1 MQISFP
7 YPKIKPLEIPDQNL
21 LGIFAPST
29 VEIEKS
35 EDEIIEE
42 ALLQPIGSSP
52 LHETLEWCQDVL
64 ILVDDYT
71 RTTPTQKILPRLMI
85 ELERGGIKREGI
97 RFLIASG
104 THRPMT
110 EEEILK
116 KFGKEIPKQYLI
128 LNHHWWDSSQMV
140 YLGETPSGIPI
151 YINRLVEEVDL
162 IIGIGQIV
170 PHRVSGFSG
179 GGNIIQPGICG
190 EETTGRTHW
199 LSAQFDGWE
208 ILGRI
213 TNPVKKEIERVA
225 EKSGL
230 EWIVNTIQDGTGRL
244 VKVVAGDPVHAY
256 REGAA
261 KSREVYLSQLPEE
274 ADIVVAD
281 SHPYDSEL
289 WLAAKGIYAAE
300 LAVRKGGV
308 VILVTS
314 CPEGISVS
322 HPEVLELGYQ
332 TFEEVDQKVRRGA
345 IKKLTVAAHLV
356 HVGRVIKERAKGILV
371 SPGISKEEAERLGFI
386 YARDP
391 QEALDIAF
399 SHLSRDAK
407 VAVLQ
412 RGGEILPVIK
422 DSAS

>member
-1 MQISFP
+1 MRIDFP
-7 YPKIKPLEIPDQNL
+7 YPGINSIDIPDQNL

-52 LHETLEWCQDVL
+52 LHEILEWCQDVL

-140 YLGETPSGIPI
+140 YMGETPSGIPI
-151 YINRLVEEVDL
+151 HINRLVEEVDL

-190 EETTGRTHW
+190 EETTGKTHW

-300 LAVRKGGV
+300 LAVKKGGV

-322 HPEVLELGYQ
+322 HPEVLEWGYQ
-332 TFEEVDQKVRRGA
+332 TFEEVDQKVRQGK
-345 IKKLTVAAHLV
+345 IKKLTAAAHLV

-386 YARDP
+386 YARNP

-422 DSAS
+422 

>member
-1 MQISFP
+1 MRITFP
-7 YPKIKPLEIPDQNL
+7 YPEIKPLDIPDQNL

-29 VEIEKS
+29 VKVEKS

-52 LHETLEWCQDVL
+52 LHEILEWCQDVL

-71 RTTPTQKILPRLMI
+71 RTTPTQKILPRLMK

-116 KFGKEIPKQYLI
+116 KFGREIPKQYLI

-140 YLGETPSGIPI
+140 YLGETPGGIPI
-151 YINRLVEEVDL
+151 HINRLVEEVDL

-190 EETTGRTHW
+190 EETTGKTHW

-225 EKSGL
+225 EKAGL
-230 EWIVNTIQDGTGRL
+230 EWIINTIQDGTGRL
-244 VKVVAGDPVHAY
+244 VGMAAGDPVHAY

-261 KSREVYLSQLPEE
+261 KSREVYQSPLPEE
-274 ADIVVAD
+274 ADIVIAD

-300 LAVRKGGV
+300 LAVKKGGV

-322 HPEVLELGYQ
+322 HPEVLEWGYQ
-332 TFEEVDQKVRRGA
+332 TFEEVEQKVRQGKM
-345 IKKLTVAAHLV
+345 KKLTAAAHLV
-356 HVGRVIKERAKGILV
+356 HVGRVIKERAMGILV
-371 SPGISKEEAERLGFI
+371 SPGISKEETERLGFI
-386 YARDP
+386 YAQDP

-412 RGGEILPVIK
+412 RGGEILPIIK
-422 DSAS
+422 

>member
-1 MQISFP
+1 MRIAFP
-7 YPKIKPLEIPDQNL
+7 YPEIKPLDLPDQNL

-29 VEIEKS
+29 VKIEKS

-52 LHETLEWCQDVL
+52 LHEILEWCQDVL

-71 RTTPTQKILPRLMI
+71 RPTPTQKILPRLMK

-110 EEEILK
+110 EQEILK
-116 KFGKEIPKQYLI
+116 KFGREIPKQYLI

-140 YLGETPSGIPI
+140 YMGETPSGIPI
-151 YINRLVEEVDL
+151 HINRLVEEVDL

-190 EETTGRTHW
+190 EDTTGKTHW

-225 EKSGL
+225 EKTGL

-261 KSREVYLSQLPEE
+261 KSREVYLSELPEE

-322 HPEVLELGYQ
+322 HPEILEWGYQ
-332 TFEEVDQKVRRGA
+332 TFEEVEQKVRQGK
-345 IKKLTVAAHLV
+345 IKKLTAAAHLV

-412 RGGEILPVIK
+412 RGGEILPIIK
-422 DSAS
+422 

>member
-1 MQISFP
+1 MRINFP

-35 EDEIIEE
+35 EDQIIEE

-52 LHETLEWCQDVL
+52 LHEIIEWCQDVL

-71 RTTPTQKILPRLMI
+71 RPTPTQMILPRLI
-85 ELERGGIKREGI
+85 RELEQGGIKREGI

-151 YINRLVEEVDL
+151 HINRLVEEVDL

-190 EETTGRTHW
+190 EETTGKTHW
-199 LSAQFDGWE
+199 LSAQFEGWE

-225 EKSGL
+225 EKAGL
-230 EWIVNTIQDGTGRL
+230 EWIINTIQDGTGRL

-281 SHPYDSEL
+281 SDPYDSEL

-300 LAVRKGGV
+300 LAVKKGGV

-407 VAVLQ
+407 VAVLR

-422 DSAS
+422 

>member
-1 MQISFP
+1 MRIVFP
-7 YPKIKPLEIPDQNL
+7 YPEIKPLEVPDQNL

-29 VEIEKS
+29 VEIEKK
-35 EDEIIEE
+35 EEEIIQE
-42 ALLQPIGSSP
+42 AFLHPVGSSP
-52 LHETLEWCQDVL
+52 LAEILEWCQDVL

-71 RTTPTQKILPRLMI
+71 RPTPTQKILPQLI
-85 ELERGGIKREGI
+85 KELERGGIKREGI

-104 THRPMT
+104 THRAMT
-110 EEEILK
+110 EEEIVK
-116 KFGKEIPKQYLI
+116 KFGKEIPKQYPI
-128 LNHHWWDSSQMV
+128 LHHHWWDSSQMV
-140 YLGETPSGIPI
+140 YLGETPSGIAI
-151 YINRLVEEVDL
+151 HINRLVEEVDL
-162 IIGIGQIV
+162 IMGIGQIV

-190 EETTGRTHW
+190 EETTGKTHW
-199 LSAQFDGWE
+199 LSAQFDGRE

-225 EKSGL
+225 EKAGL
-230 EWIVNTIQDGTGRL
+230 EWIINTIQDGTGRL
-244 VKVVAGDPVHAY
+244 VGVVAGDPVQAY

-261 KSREVYLSQLPEE
+261 QSREVYQSQLPEE

-300 LAVRKGGV
+300 LAVKKGGV

-322 HPEVLELGYQ
+322 HPEVLEWGYQ
-332 TFEEVDQKVRRGA
+332 TFEEVEKKVRQRK
-345 IKKLTVAAHLV
+345 IKKLTAAAHLV
-356 HVGRVIKERAKGILV
+356 HVGRVIKERAKGVLV
-371 SPGISKEEAERLGFI
+371 SPGISKEETEKLGFI
-386 YARDP
+386 YARNP
-391 QEALDIAF
+391 QEALDIAV
-399 SHLSRDAK
+399 SHLSQDAK
-407 VAVLQ
+407 VAILQ

-422 DSAS
+422 

>member
-1 MQISFP
+1 MHISFP
-7 YPKIKPLEIPDQNL
+7 YPGINSIDIPDQNL

-29 VEIEKS
+29 VEIDKS

-52 LHETLEWCQDVL
+52 LHEILEWCQDVL

-140 YLGETPSGIPI
+140 YMGETPSGIPI
-151 YINRLVEEVDL
+151 HINRLVEEVDL

-190 EETTGRTHW
+190 EETTGKTHW

-225 EKSGL
+225 EKTGL

-274 ADIVVAD
+274 ADIVIAD

-322 HPEVLELGYQ
+322 HPEVLEWGYQ
-332 TFEEVDQKVRRGA
+332 TFEEVEQKVRQGK
-345 IKKLTVAAHLV
+345 IKKLTAAAHLV

-371 SPGISKEEAERLGFI
+371 SPGISKEESERLGFI
-386 YARDP
+386 YARNP

-422 DSAS
+422 

>member
-1 MQISFP
+1 MRIDFP
-7 YPKIKPLEIPDQNL
+7 YPGINSIDIPDQNL

-35 EDEIIEE
+35 EDQITEE

-52 LHETLEWCQDVL
+52 LHEILEWCQDVL

-71 RTTPTQKILPRLMI
+71 RTTPTQKILPRLMK

-151 YINRLVEEVDL
+151 HINRLVEEVDL

-190 EETTGRTHW
+190 EETTGKTHW

-208 ILGRI
+208 ILGKI

-225 EKSGL
+225 EKAGL
-230 EWIVNTIQDGTGRL
+230 EWIINTIQDGTGRL
-244 VKVVAGDPVHAY
+244 VNAVAGDPVHAY

-261 KSREVYLSQLPEE
+261 KSRAVYLSQLPEE
-274 ADIVVAD
+274 ADIVIAD
-281 SHPYDSEL
+281 SYPYDSEL

-300 LAVRKGGV
+300 IAVKKGGI

-322 HPEVLELGYQ
+322 HPEVLEWGYQ
-332 TFEEVDQKVRRGA
+332 TFEEVEQKVRHGK
-345 IKKLTVAAHLV
+345 IKKLTAAAHLV

-371 SPGISKEEAERLGFI
+371 SPGISKEEAEQLGFI

>member
-1 MQISFP
+1 MRIDFP
-7 YPKIKPLEIPDQNL
+7 YPGINSIDIPDQNL
-21 LGIFAPST
+21 LGVFAPSKA
-29 VEIEKS
+29 EIEKS
-35 EDEIIEE
+35 EEKIIEE
-42 ALLQPIGSSP
+42 AFLHPAGSSP
-52 LHETLEWCQDVL
+52 LPEILEWCQDVL

-71 RTTPTQKILPRLMI
+71 RTTPTQKILPRLMK

-110 EEEILK
+110 EEEILI
-116 KFGKEIPKQYLI
+116 KFGNEIPKQYSI
-128 LNHHWWDSSQMV
+128 LNHEFLDSSQLV
-140 YLGETPSGIPI
+140 YLGETTGQIPI
-151 YINRLVEEVDL
+151 YINRIVEEVDL
-162 IIGIGQIV
+162 IIGLGQIV

-190 EETTGRTHW
+190 EETTGKTHW
-199 LSAQFDGWE
+199 LSAQFDGSE

-225 EKSGL
+225 EKAGL
-230 EWIVNTIQDGTGRL
+230 EWIINTIQDGTGRL
-244 VKVVAGDPVHAY
+244 VKVVAGDPVQAY

-261 KSREVYLSQLPEE
+261 ISREVYQSLLPEE
-274 ADIVVAD
+274 ADIVIAD

-300 LAVRKGGV
+300 LAVKKGGI

-332 TFEEVDQKVRRGA
+332 TYEEVDQKVRQRK
-345 IKKLTVAAHLV
+345 IKKLTAAAHLV
-356 HVGRVIKERAKGILV
+356 HVGRVIKQRAKGVLV
-371 SPGISKEEAERLGFI
+371 SQGISKEETEKLGFI

-391 QEALDIAF
+391 QEALEIAF
-399 SHLSRDAK
+399 SHLSPDAK

-422 DSAS
+422 

>member
-1 MQISFP
+1 MRINFP
-7 YPKIKPLEIPDQNL
+7 YPGINSIDIPDQNL

-52 LHETLEWCQDVL
+52 LHEILEWCQDVL

-71 RTTPTQKILPRLMI
+71 RTTPTQKILPRLMK

-116 KFGKEIPKQYLI
+116 KFGREIPKQYLI
-128 LNHHWWDSSQMV
+128 LNHHWWDSSQLV
-140 YLGETPSGIPI
+140 YLGETTSGIPI
-151 YINRLVEEVDL
+151 HINRLVEEVDL

-190 EETTGRTHW
+190 EETTGKTHW

-225 EKSGL
+225 EKTGL

-300 LAVRKGGV
+300 LAVKKGGV
-308 VILVTS
+308 VILITS

-345 IKKLTVAAHLV
+345 IKKLTAAAHLV

-412 RGGEILPVIK
+412 RGGEILPIIK
-422 DSAS
+422 

>member
-1 MQISFP
+1 MKIDFP
-7 YPKIKPLEIPDQNL
+7 YSGINSVDIPDQNL

-29 VEIEKS
+29 VEVEKT
-35 EDEIIEE
+35 ENEIIEE
-42 ALLQPIGSSP
+42 AFLHPVGSSP
-52 LHETLEWCQDVL
+52 LPEILEWCQDVL

-71 RTTPTQKILPRLMI
+71 RTTPTQKILPRLVK

-104 THRPMT
+104 THRTMIK
-110 EEEILK
+110 EEIAT
-116 KFGKEIPKQYLI
+116 KFGDKIPKQFPI
-128 LNHHWWDSSQMV
+128 LHHHWWDSSQMV

-151 YINRLVEEVDL
+151 HINRLVEEVDL

-190 EETTGRTHW
+190 EETTGKTHW

-208 ILGRI
+208 ILGKI
-213 TNPVKKEIERVA
+213 SNPVKKEIERVA
-225 EKSGL
+225 EKAGL
-230 EWIVNTIQDGTGRL
+230 EWIINTIQDGSGRL

-261 KSREVYLSQLPEE
+261 KSREVYQSVLPEE
-274 ADIVVAD
+274 ADIVIAD
-281 SHPYDSEL
+281 SYPYDSEL
-289 WLAAKGIYAAE
+289 WLAAKGIYAAD
-300 LAVRKGGV
+300 LAVKKGGV

-332 TFEEVDQKVRRGA
+332 TLEEVDQKVRQRQMN
-345 IKKLTVAAHLV
+345 KLTVAAHLV

-371 SPGISKEEAERLGFI
+371 SPGISKEKAERLGFI

-391 QEALDIAF
+391 QEALEIAF
-399 SHLSRDAK
+399 ALTGSNSK

-412 RGGEILPVIK
+412 RGGEILPVIE
-422 DSAS
+422 

>member
-1 MQISFP
+1 MRITFP
-7 YPKIKPLEIPDQNL
+7 YPEIKPLDVPDQNL

-42 ALLQPIGSSP
+42 AFLQPIGSSR
-52 LHETLEWCQDVL
+52 LSEILEWCQDVL

-71 RTTPTQKILPRLMI
+71 RTTPTQKVLPRLMK

-110 EEEILK
+110 EEEILR
-116 KFGKEIPKQYLI
+116 KFGKEIPKQYPI
-128 LNHHWWDSSQMV
+128 LNHHWWDSSQLI
-140 YLGETPSGIPI
+140 YLGETSSGIPI
-151 YINRLVEEVDL
+151 HSNRMVEEVDL
-162 IIGIGQIV
+162 IIGLGQIV

-190 EETTGRTHW
+190 EETTGKTHW

-213 TNPVKKEIERVA
+213 TNAVKKEIERVA
-225 EKSGL
+225 EKAGL
-230 EWIVNTIQDGTGRL
+230 EWIINTIQDGTGRL

-261 KSREVYLSQLPEE
+261 KSREVYQSSLPEE
-274 ADIVVAD
+274 ADIVIAD

-300 LAVRKGGV
+300 LAVKKGGV
-308 VILVTS
+308 VILITS

-322 HPEVLELGYQ
+322 HPEVLEWGYQ
-332 TFEEVDQKVRRGA
+332 TFEEVEQKVRQGQMN
-345 IKKLTVAAHLV
+345 KLTVAAHLV

-371 SPGISKEEAERLGFI
+371 SHGISKEEAERLGFI
-386 YARDP
+386 HAQDP

-422 DSAS
+422 DKA

>member
-1 MQISFP
+1 MKINFP
-7 YPKIKPLEIPDQNL
+7 YPPIRPLDVPDQNL
-21 LGIFAPST
+21 LGIFSPST

-35 EDEIIEE
+35 EDEIIER
-42 ALLQPIGSSP
+42 AFLNPIGSSP
-52 LHETLEWCQDVL
+52 LHEILEWCQDVL

-71 RTTPTQKILPRLMI
+71 RTTPTQKILPRLMK

-104 THRPMT
+104 THRPMA
-110 EEEILK
+110 EEEIIK
-116 KFGKEIPKQYLI
+116 KLGENVPRQYAI
-128 LNHHWWDSSQMV
+128 LSHHWWDSSQMV

-151 YINRLVEEVDL
+151 HINRVVEEVDL
-162 IIGIGQIV
+162 IIGVGQIV

-190 EETTGRTHW
+190 EETTGKTHW

-225 EKSGL
+225 EKAGL
-230 EWIVNTIQDGTGRL
+230 EWIINTIQDGTGRL
-244 VKVVAGDPVHAY
+244 VGVVAGDPVHAY
-256 REGAA
+256 REGASQ
-261 KSREVYLSQLPEE
+261 SREVYQSELPEE

-300 LAVRKGGV
+300 LAVKKGGI

-332 TFEEVDQKVRRGA
+332 TFDEIDQKVRQGK
-345 IKKLTVAAHLV
+345 IKKLTAAAHLV

-371 SPGISKEEAERLGFI
+371 SPGISKEETEKLGFI
-386 YARDP
+386 YAREP

-422 DSAS
+422 

>member
-1 MQISFP
+1 MRINFP
-7 YPKIKPLEIPDQNL
+7 YSGIDSIEIPDQNL

-35 EDEIIEE
+35 EEEIIEE

-52 LHETLEWCQDVL
+52 LREILEWCQDVL

-71 RTTPTQKILPRLMI
+71 RPTPTQKILPRLI
-85 ELERGGIKREGI
+85 KELERGGIKREGI

-151 YINRLVEEVDL
+151 HINRLVEEVDL
-162 IIGIGQIV
+162 IIGVGQIV

-190 EETTGRTHW
+190 EETTGKTHW

-208 ILGRI
+208 VLGRI

-225 EKSGL
+225 EKAGL
-230 EWIVNTIQDGTGRL
+230 EWIINTIQDGTGRL
-244 VKVVAGDPVHAY
+244 VGVVAGDPVHAY

-261 KSREVYLSQLPEE
+261 KSREVYQSLLPEE
-274 ADIVVAD
+274 ADIVIAD

-300 LAVRKGGV
+300 LAVKKRGV
-308 VILVTS
+308 VILITS

-322 HPEVLELGYQ
+322 HPEILEWGYQ
-332 TFEEVDQKVRRGA
+332 TFEEVEQKVRQGK
-345 IKKLTVAAHLV
+345 IKKLTAAAHLV
-356 HVGRVIKERAKGILV
+356 HVGRVIKEKAKGILV
-371 SPGISKEEAERLGFI
+371 SPGISKEETEKLGFT

-391 QEALDIAF
+391 QEALEIAF
-399 SHLSRDAK
+399 SLTGKGAK

-412 RGGEILPVIK
+412 RGGEILPLIE
-422 DSAS
+422 